1 MSSIDRVGWGGDVNI
16 NADVTPVG
24 KERSRETFAPL
35 QMAAV
40 PSAALHYKRA
50 TPEGF
55 DKYKMHPSQLIL
67 LSS

>member
-1 MSSIDRVGWGGDVNI
+1 MSSIDRVWWGGDVNI

-24 KERSRETFAPL
+24 KDFPETFAPL